1 MDEET
6 PLLEE
11 TSTRN
16 ASRCNLSEG
25 KTYSSLSPSEKSTVR
40 AALKVAMFDSLRFSG
55 IPQLF
60 WLATRPIDVTHLQV
74 KKLAFAASLA
84 LLFMGLETIGGIMAG
99 SLAIITD
106 AAHLLADVSGFIVSL
121 FAIYY
126 SSKESGKP
134 FSYGYHRIEVLGAL
148 ASVLTIWLVTGILL
162 FEAVGRIMEPQPIDG
177 KIMTILAI
185 IGILIN
191 IILMFVLGG
200 HSHGHSH
207 EHGHSHGHSEGSDSH
222 SSHNDDDHHDGS
234 NLNLR
239 GAVIHVIGDFI
250 QSIGVAIAG
259 GLIWWH
265 QGDPKWFIIDPLS
278 TIFFALIVLW
288 TTSSIIRDISDVL
301 MERTP
306 RQIDIGSMHA
316 QFESVQ
322 GVHSLHD
329 LHVWSLTPGIPLL
342 AAHVEIYEDID
353 PNQVLHSLSK
363 IAESHGISHTTFQ
376 LVRMNS
382 SLACPCLE

>member
-1 MDEET
+1 MDEES
-6 PLLEE
+6 PLLEG
-11 TSTRN
+11 TNTRN

-25 KTYSSLSPSEKSTVR
+25 KTYSSLSPREK
-40 AALKVAMFDSLRFSG
+40 
-55 IPQLF
+55 
-60 WLATRPIDVTHLQV
+60 ATV

-126 SSKESGKP
+126 ASKESGKP
-134 FSYGYHRIEVLGAL
+134 FSYGYHRMEVLGAL

-162 FEAVGRIMEPQPIDG
+162 FEAVGRILKPEPING

-185 IGILIN
+185 IGIVIN
-191 IILMFVLGG
+191 IILIFVLGG

-207 EHGHSHGHSEGSDSH
+207 SHSHAHDKESDSH
-222 SSHNDDDHHDGS
+222 SSHADDHHDGA

-265 QGDPKWFIIDPLS
+265 QGDPKWFIIDPLC
-278 TIFFALIVLW
+278 TILFALIVLW
-288 TTSSIIRDISDVL
+288 TTSGIVRDISDVL

-342 AAHVEIYEDID
+342 AAHVEICEDVD
-353 PNQVLHSLSK
+353 PNQALHGLSK
-363 IAESHGISHTTFQ
+363 IAESNGISHTTFQ
-376 LVRMNS
+376 LVQMNS

>member
-1 MDEET
+1 M
-6 PLLEE
+6 LL
-11 TSTRN
+11 R
-16 ASRCNLSEG
+16 LVG
-25 KTYSSLSPSEKSTVR
+25 W
-40 AALKVAMFDSLRFSG
+40 LR
-55 IPQLF
+55 I
-60 WLATRPIDVTHLQV
+60 IDVNFVQV

-84 LLFMGLETIGGIMAG
+84 LLFMGVETIGGIIAG

-126 SSKESGKP
+126 ASKESGKP

-148 ASVLTIWLVTGILL
+148 ISVLTIWLVTGILVW
-162 FEAVGRIMEPQPIDG
+162 EAVGRILDPQPIDG

-191 IILMFVLGG
+191 IILMLVLGG
-200 HSHGHSH
+200 HGHGHGHSHDHSHAHDNEETHSHSSH
-207 EHGHSHGHSEGSDSH
+207 EHGHHEKT
-222 SSHNDDDHHDGS
+222 

-239 GAVIHVIGDFI
+239 GAVIHVIGDFV

-265 QGDPKWFIIDPLS
+265 QGDPKWFIIDPLC

-288 TTSSIIRDISDVL
+288 TTSGIIRDISDVL

-342 AAHVEIYEDID
+342 AAHVEIYQDVD

-363 IAESHGISHTTFQ
+363 IAESNGISHTTFQ
-376 LVRMNS
+376 LVQMNS